1 MCYTVLPL
9 NGENM
14 IKVCFILSMAASMC
28 AGDARQYGQSRN
40 DIFSRPEGGLN
51 RRNGGRMKLLTPD
64 ESNADV
70 LKELGVDL
78 SNEGKICVRSLGK
91 FLSCKL

>member
-1 MCYTVLPL
+1 MCSTLLPL

-14 IKVCFILSMAASMC
+14 IKVCCILIMASMC
-28 AGDARQYGQSRN
+28 AGEARQYGQSRN

-70 LKELGVDL
+70 LKELGVNL
-78 SNEGKICVRSLGK
+78 SNEGNVIYLH
-91 FLSCKL
+91 FLHILF

>member
-1 MCYTVLPL
+1 M
-9 NGENM
+9 
-14 IKVCFILSMAASMC
+14 ASMC
-28 AGDARQYGQSRN
+28 AGEARQYGQSRN

-70 LKELGVDL
+70 LKELGVNL
-78 SNEGKICVRSLGK
+78 SNEGNVIYLH
-91 FLSCKL
+91 FLHILFSYIFQV